1 MHKRKKTIIA
11 VAIGVVSLSALYYL
25 FSIVKFIHATN
36 NAPEEMVHYSSS
48 NAGLE
53 FDYPK
58 NWYMADLPNGNH
70 GDMDV
75 KIVITYFTQS
85 PYIMFSSREFD
96 DPTYNDVVCWGI
108 NNSSQT
114 WRVLAITTT
123 DNMCSINLEKF
134 EFFDLR
140 DNIFGRSAFHCV
152 DYFKQNAKHG
162 YMFTFCSKEDEWD
175 RLRPIFNQM
184 YNSIGILQ

>member
-1 MHKRKKTIIA
+1 MIQRNRIFIST
-11 VAIGVVSLSALYYL
+11 AIGLILLAVLYFIYSLVR
-25 FSIVKFIHATN
+25 FKQETN
-36 NAPEEMVHYSSS
+36 NTPEEMVHYSSTQ
-48 NAGLE
+48 AGLE

-70 GDMDV
+70 GDKDV

-96 DPTYNDVVCWGI
+96 DPTYTDVVCWGI

-114 WRVLAITTT
+114 WRVFAITNT
-123 DNMCSINLEKF
+123 DNMCSSDLDKF
-134 EFFDLR
+134 EFYDLR
-140 DNIFGRSAFHCV
+140 ENIFGRSAFHCV
-152 DYFKQNAKHG
+152 DFFKHSANNG

-175 RLRPIFNQM
+175 HLISTFNQIN
-184 YNSIGILQ
+184 NSIRIIQ